1 MKAVPT
7 SPRLTRPLAVLLR
20 IALALPSFPL
30 IAAEPL
36 PISSSAQSSL
46 HWIWSH
52 DTQNSPAPI
61 AFEREFFLDQVPA
74 VSRAKFACSSGC
86 DLFVNGTLAASVSDP
101 KRPTVAELGKMLRKG
116 DNTLQLRPKPGSP
129 TLSGVLLSLLI
140 AENDG
145 TRRRLETNSSWK
157 AIAAPDAAP
166 QPAREIHPYAQSP
179 WGDVF
184 APLRPSVTP
193 ASEVS
198 VPKDFKVEQLHALDE
213 EEGAWVALCIDPKG
227 RLIASDA
234 GGKLVRVT
242 PPPLGGNASETKIA
256 TIPVELGHAN
266 GLLWAFD
273 SLYVMV
279 CQEGVYGTGS
289 GVYRV
294 RDSNGDDVLDS
305 VELLR
310 KIHGSGDH
318 GPHALVLSPDGK
330 SITVVCGNST
340 RLTEIQHHQVPPI
353 WKDDLTLP
361 KITGHGFM
369 LGAGAPAGYI
379 ARMSPD
385 GKEWTLA
392 ASGFRNQYD
401 AAYNH
406 HGELFTYDADMEWD
420 LGMPWYRPTRVCH
433 VVDGGEFGWRS
444 VSGKWPEDYA
454 DSLPPVL
461 NVGRGSPTGVVFGY
475 GAKFPA
481 RHQNAL
487 FIADWT
493 FGKIY
498 AVHLRESGASYT
510 ATMEVFAEGR
520 GTKPTDLVVNPKD
533 GALYFSGGSRR
544 SNSALYRITYTGSE
558 STAESLPSTAS
569 EAAALR
575 SLRHRLEES
584 YHASD
589 TASLQLA
596 LDNLGHHD
604 RFIRFAARTLLEC
617 RTPAAWKK
625 NALALT
631 ETRAVVQAA
640 LALARLEVAD
650 AKSELYHKLASIPL
664 AKLDATSK
672 LDVLRALQVVS
683 IRLGDP
689 EGALRETL
697 LGQLHATVPS
707 TDSRFNAEAGALLVR
722 WKSPLA
728 ASKLFPLLEKAPTQE
743 EQLSYAAVLR
753 LVPDGWPEGA
763 REKFFRWFLREEFHK
778 AGHLAKF
785 IADIKKDAVA
795 SLSESE
801 KAALQHVLNAPP
813 ETRPAPPLISR
824 LFVKNW
830 SLEELAAEIEP
841 LLKTKRDIDRG
852 KELFRQTGCATC
864 HLFKNEGGAV
874 GPDLTLTGNRFS
886 VREILESMIEPSKV
900 ISDQY
905 ATTQLTLKNGKLYL
919 GRLVNEGPDLVQIQ
933 ENVFIPSDV
942 RDFSR
947 KEISKLEL
955 SPLSLMPPGLINT
968 CQPDE
973 IADLVSFL
981 QSGAQ

>member
-1 MKAVPT
+1 MTPKLTDSEAPLNPASPCNPAKNPGDHRIDSRMKPFPVRPPLA
-7 SPRLTRPLAVLLR
+7 RPLATLLL
-20 IALALPSFPL
+20 LALPLPEIPL
-30 IAAEPL
+30 HAAEPL
-36 PISSSAQSSL
+36 PVSSPAQSQL
-46 HWIWSH
+46 HWIWSPEP
-52 DTQNSPAPI
+52 QSPQSPI
-61 AFEREFFLDQVPA
+61 HLEREFSLDQVPGA
-74 VSRAKFACSSGC
+74 SRVKFACSSRC
-86 DLFVNGTLAASVSDP
+86 ELLVNGTLAASLSDP
-101 KRPTVAELGKMLRKG
+101 KRPMTVELGKLLRKG
-116 DNTLQLRPKPGSP
+116 DNKVQLQPKPGGSEP
-129 TLSGVLLSLLI
+129 SGVLLSLLI

-145 TRRRLETNSSWK
+145 TRRRLETNASWK
-157 AIAAPDAAP
+157 AVSTPGAAP
-166 QPAREIHPYAQSP
+166 QPAREVHPYAQSP

-184 APLRPSVTP
+184 SSLRPSVTP

-198 VPKDFKVEQLHALDE
+198 VPQGFKVELLHALDE
-213 EEGAWVALCIDPKG
+213 EEGSWVALCTDPKG

-234 GGKLVRVT
+234 GGKLVRIT
-242 PPPLGGNASETKIA
+242 PPPLGGDASQTRIEP
-256 TIPVELGHAN
+256 IPVELGHAN

-294 RDSNGDDVLDS
+294 RDTNGDDVLDS

-310 KIHGSGDH
+310 KVHGSGDH
-318 GPHALVLSPDGK
+318 GPHALLLSPDGK

-353 WKDDLTLP
+353 WKDDLALP

-401 AAYNH
+401 AAYNR

-444 VSGKWPEDYA
+444 VSGKWSEDYA

-461 NVGRGSPTGVVFGY
+461 NVGRGSPTGVGFGY

-481 RHQNAL
+481 AYQNAL

-498 AVHLRESGASYT
+498 AVHLKESGASYN

-520 GTKPTDLVVNPKD
+520 GTKPTDLVINPKD
-533 GALYFSGGSRR
+533 GALYFCGGSRR
-544 SNSALYRITYTGSE
+544 SNSALYRVTYSGPD
-558 STAESLPSTAS
+558 STAESVPPSDPA
-569 EAAALR
+569 AAALR
-575 SLRHRLEES
+575 SLRHRLEDS

-589 TASLQLA
+589 DASLQLA
-596 LDNLGHHD
+596 LDHLAHPD
-604 RFIRFAARTLLEC
+604 RFIRFAARTLLEF
-617 RTPAAWKK
+617 RTPDAWKSK
-625 NALALT
+625 ALALT
-631 ETRAVVQAA
+631 APRAVVQTA
-640 LALARLEVAD
+640 LALARLGVAD
-650 AKSELYHKLASIPL
+650 AKADLLNRLAAIPW
-664 AKLDATSK
+664 AKLDPATR
-672 LDVLRALQVVS
+672 LDVLRAVQVVS

-689 EGALRETL
+689 EGPIRETL
-697 LGQLHATVPS
+697 LSQLHATLPG
-707 TDSRFNAEAGALLVR
+707 TDSRCNVEAGALLVR

-728 ASKLFPLLEKAPTQE
+728 ASKLFPLFEKAPTQE
-743 EQLSYAAVLR
+743 EQLSYAAALR
-753 LVPDGWPEGA
+753 LVPDGWPAGA

-795 SLSESE
+795 SLSDSE
-801 KAALQHVLNAPP
+801 KSALQTVLNAPP
-813 ETRPAPPLISR
+813 ESRPAPPLASR

-830 SLEELAAEIEP
+830 NTDELAALVEP
-841 LLKTKRDIDRG
+841 LLKSKRDPERG
-852 KELFRQTGCATC
+852 KELFRQTACITC
-864 HLFKNEGGAV
+864 HLFKNEGGA
-874 GPDLTLTGNRFS
+874 
-886 VREILESMIEPSKV
+886 
-900 ISDQY
+900 
-905 ATTQLTLKNGKLYL
+905 
-919 GRLVNEGPDLVQIQ
+919 
-933 ENVFIPSDV
+933 
-942 RDFSR
+942 
-947 KEISKLEL
+947 
-955 SPLSLMPPGLINT
+955 
-968 CQPDE
+968 
-973 IADLVSFL
+973 
-981 QSGAQ
+981 